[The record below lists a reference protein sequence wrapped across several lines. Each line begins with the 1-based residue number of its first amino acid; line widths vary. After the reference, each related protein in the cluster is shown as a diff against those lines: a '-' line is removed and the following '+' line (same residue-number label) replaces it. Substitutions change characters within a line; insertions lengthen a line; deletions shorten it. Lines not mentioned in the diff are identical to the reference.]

1 VPSRARP
8 HLRHQLAARGPPLS
22 SGASLTPLGGA
33 RTMPRMTIKYRIG
46 IMPGP
51 WPPGRDGADF
61 LWTLTDLCERT
72 DIDSIWL
79 SDRLSSPVP
88 TPEVMTTLAAV
99 AARTTKL
106 KFGPSVMV
114 LPYRTPVVA
123 AKEMATV
130 DWLSRGRLFPAV
142 GVGVELPREFEA
154 SGVPFRERGRR
165 TDEAI
170 RVMRL
175 LWTEDEVS
183 YQGEFFKLDRVTVF
197 PKPWQ
202 TPPPIWIGGK
212 SEAAQKRTARLGDG
226 WIPSFITP
234 EEFRV
239 GVHQVQE
246 LAAAEKREVPEDH
259 FGTLINYTVAATEA
273 DAFAMAQPYVPR
285 GRMDEAT
292 MRACTAFGPVE
303 MLVSRIEEYAKAG
316 GS

>member
-1 VPSRARP
+1 M
-8 HLRHQLAARGPPLS
+8 G
-22 SGASLTPLGGA
+22 
-33 RTMPRMTIKYRIG
+33 IKYRVG

-51 WPPGRDGADF
+51 WPPGRDGQF
-61 LWTLTDLCERT
+61 LFDLAEFCERS

-88 TPEVMTTLAAV
+88 VPEVMTSLAAI
-99 AARTTKL
+99 AARTQKL
-106 KFGPSVMV
+106 KFGPSVLV

-142 GVGVELPREFEA
+142 GVGVELPREFDA
-154 SGVPFRERGRR
+154 SGVPFKERGRR

-170 RVMRL
+170 RILRL
-175 LWTEDEVS
+175 LWTQDEVT

-239 GVHQVQE
+239 GVQKVQE
-246 LAAAEKREVPEDH
+246 LAATERREVPEDH
-259 FGTLINYTVAATEA
+259 FGTLINYAVAASEA
-273 DAFAMAQPYVPR
+273 QAVAMAQPYIPR
-285 GRMDEAT
+285 GRVDEAT
-292 MRACTAFGPVE
+292 MRACTAFGPTEV
-303 MLVSRIEEYAKAG
+303 VASRIEEYVKGG
-316 GS
+316 GSKFILRPLCPPERMLDQLAVAAEQVIPEYHRR

>member
-1 VPSRARP
+1 MSV
-8 HLRHQLAARGPPLS
+8 
-22 SGASLTPLGGA
+22 
-33 RTMPRMTIKYRIG
+33 KYRVG

-51 WPPGRDGADF
+51 WLPGREGAQLLFD
-61 LWTLTDLCERT
+61 LAELCEAK

-79 SDRLSSPVP
+79 SDRLSSPAPV
-88 TPEVMTTLAAV
+88 PEVMTSLAAI
-99 AARTTKL
+99 AARTQKL
-106 KFGPSVMV
+106 KFGPSVLV

-142 GVGVELPREFEA
+142 GVGVELPREFDA
-154 SGVPFRERGRR
+154 SGVPFKERGRR

-170 RVMRL
+170 RILRL

-202 TPPPIWIGGK
+202 SPPPIWIGGK

-239 GVHQVQE
+239 GVQRVQD
-246 LAAAEKREVPEDH
+246 LAAAEKRHVPEDH
-259 FGTLINYTVAATEA
+259 FGTLINYAVAGSEA
-273 DAFAMAQPYVPR
+273 EAWNMAQPFVPR
-285 GRMDEAT
+285 GRVDDAT
-292 MRACTAFGPVE
+292 MRACTAFGPAEVVAAR
-303 MLVSRIEEYAKAG
+303 LEEYVKGG
-316 GS
+316 GSKFILRPLCPAERMLDQLALVAEQVIPDYHRR